1 MRAPKLLHPT
11 PTTDTLRLELPIS
24 RYSMEIVLR
33 PWIMGAHP
41 YRPRARFASCYL
53 PKIEEADMSTDTR
66 IKPAVRPYLAAT
78 KAFASGD
85 DNPREFL
92 ERGLKELER
101 WEPHIGAFVSLNI
114 AGART
119 AADQATARWRA
130 GKPLSVIDG
139 IPMGIK
145 DVIETADMPTEL
157 GSPLFEGWRSW
168 KDAANV
174 VALRAA
180 GAVILGKTVTT
191 EFAMSYPRGTRN
203 PWNPAH
209 TPGGSSSGSA
219 AAVAA
224 GIISAGLGTQV
235 IGSTLRPASFCG
247 VYGYKPSVH
256 ALNRIGCHDYQ
267 SQSCTGIMAA
277 ALEDTWQVAYE
288 IAVRAG
294 GDPGW
299 PGLEG
304 PNRAPPAR
312 KPRRLAFLETAGWAM
327 AGAPAKAC
335 MEQAI
340 ARIKAAGVEVLTRNT
355 HAMVD
360 AIEPD
365 IAGAFD
371 LSMRINDFEM
381 RGFIQSCADR
391 DIDKLSPVVRERLP
405 LTAALTLADYRND
418 VATRDEIR
426 AAYAELAADCDACI
440 TLGATGP
447 APEGLGSTGAPHM
460 NVPASLLGI
469 PALTLPVFTVDGL
482 PLGLQV
488 MGFVDRDADAFG
500 TADWL
505 RGLF

>member
-1 MRAPKLLHPT
+1 MAGSPVVAYPSFEG
-11 PTTDTLRLELPIS
+11 D
-24 RYSMEIVLR
+24 SMPAEML
-33 PWIMGAHP
+33 
-41 YRPRARFASCYL
+41 
-53 PKIEEADMSTDTR
+53 T
-66 IKPAVRPYLAAT
+66 KPALRPYLAAT
-78 KAFASGD
+78 ARFAAGD

-92 ERGLKELER
+92 ERSLKELER
-101 WEPHIGAFVSLNI
+101 WEPTIGAFVNLNI
-114 AGART
+114 PAART

-130 GKPLSVIDG
+130 GKPRSAIDG

-157 GSPLFEGWRSW
+157 GSPLFAGWRSF
-168 KDAANV
+168 KDAASV

-180 GAVILGKTVTT
+180 GAVIVGKTVTT

-247 VYGYKPSVH
+247 VFGYKPSVH
-256 ALNRIGCHDYQ
+256 ALNRTGSHDYQ
-267 SQSCTGIMAA
+267 SQSCTGILAA
-277 ALEDTWQVAYE
+277 SLPDTWQVAYE
-288 IAVRAG
+288 IASRAG

-299 PGLEG
+299 PGLVG
-304 PNRAPPAR
+304 PDRAPPAR
-312 KPRRLAFLETAGWAM
+312 KPRRLAFLETAGWAI
-327 AGAPAKAC
+327 ASAATKQC
-335 MEQAI
+335 MEDAL
-340 ARIKAAGVEVLTRNT
+340 ARVRAAGVEVLTRTT

-365 IAGAFD
+365 IAGALE
-371 LSMRINDFEM
+371 LSTRINDFEM
-381 RGFIQSCADR
+381 RGFIQSCVDR

-405 LTAALTLADYRND
+405 KAAALTIADYRAD
-418 VATRDEIR
+418 LATRDEIR
-426 AAYAELAADCDACI
+426 AAYAELAADCDACV

-447 APEGLGSTGAPHM
+447 APEGLASTGITQN

-469 PALTLPVFTVDGL
+469 PALTLPVFMVGGL

-488 MGFVDRDADAFG
+488 MGFADRDADAFG
-500 TADWL
+500 IAAWL
-505 RGLF
+505 LDLF